1 MYSLPKNVYRERK
14 DFSKIRTTVEIPNL
28 IEIQRKSYERFLQ
41 MNRLPSER
49 EDQGLQSVFKSVF
62 PISDFRENS
71 SLEFIEYSIGNW
83 ECKCG
88 KLQGLHHL
96 RKPCRT
102 CGHTLIADPYG
113 DKDVLCPKCGTP
125 NQARGDVCDIC
136 GHTVALKLKYDVD
149 ECQERGMTY
158 AVPLKV
164 TIRLVVWNKDP
175 ETGVKTIRDIKE
187 QEVYFGDI
195 PLMTD
200 NGTFIINGTERVIV
214 SQLHRSPGAFFHSED
229 KTLYIAQIIPYR
241 GSWVEF
247 EYDSKNLLYVRI
259 DRKRKF
265 LATVFLRA
273 LGLRGADEIIRTFHP
288 VDRIHFKDNTLQLGG
303 QRQPDR
309 PARQARDQEGRRL
322 DRRGPQDH
330 EGAHRRP
337 AQGRRRGRS
346 RSPTKRSKARTPRR
360 TSSIRRPAKCCS
372 RPTRSSPTRVDL

>member
-1 MYSLPKNVYRERK
+1 MYSLPKNVYRERI
-14 DFSKIRTTVEIPNL
+14 DFSKIKTTVPIPNL
-28 IEIQRKSYERFLQ
+28 IEIQKKSYERFLQ

-49 EDQGLQSVFKSVF
+49 EDAGLQSVFKSVF

-96 RKPCRT
+96 RKPCSN
-102 CGHTLIADPYG
+102 CGATLIADPYG
-113 DKDVLCPKCGTP
+113 DREVLCPRCGKA

-136 GHTVALKLKYDVD
+136 GNTVGLKLKYDVD

-195 PLMTD
+195 PLMTE

-229 KTLYIAQIIPYR
+229 KTLYVAQIIPYR

-265 LATVFLRA
+265 LAI
-273 LGLRGADEIIRTFHP
+273 GLPPRP
-288 VDRIHFKDNTLQLGG
+288 
-303 QRQPDR
+303 R
-309 PARQARDQEGRRL
+309 PARRRRDHPDLLQRRQADPARAARCYWARERQPGRPA
-322 DRRGPQDH
+322 RRQG
-330 EGAHRRP
+330 HRRP
-337 AQGRRRGRS
+337 GRELHRPAGQEDHQERRRGAARRRTSRRS
-346 RSPTKRSKARTPRR
+346 RSRTPSSKAPSPPP
-360 TSSIRRPAKCCS
+360 TSSIRRPAK
-372 RPTRSSPTRVDL
+372 